1 MLFKTSRILIYSIF
15 ISFGISSCDAIEE
28 IIPDAKDAGVISAK
42 LNGELFEV
50 EGGKGILAS
59 EFLKAELDSSKT
71 NFLLTIYGI
80 QVEDDKKALAM
91 GIQLAGKAIADVQPG
106 DEFTDWILVDDASS
120 TFKGAKGAVE
130 KRISAN
136 SDENVFKASSYNTNE
151 MTLTI
156 SEINIEEQK
165 ISGTFKFSA
174 LDTENDTLINVTE
187 GKFEQVKWKAL

>member
-28 IIPDAKDAGVISAK
+28 IMPDKKDAGVISAK

-59 EFLKAELDSSKT
+59 EYLKAELDSSST
-71 NFLLTIYGI
+71 DFLLTIYGI
-80 QVEDDKKALAM
+80 QIEDDKKALAM
-91 GIQLAGKAIADVQPG
+91 GIQLAGEAIVDVQPG
-106 DEFTDWILVDDASS
+106 DVFTDWILVDDVSS

-136 SDENVFKASSYNTNE
+136 SDENVFKASSYNTDE

-156 SEINIEEQK
+156 TDIDLEGQK

-187 GKFEQVKWKAL
+187 GKFDQVKWKAL

>member
-1 MLFKTSRILIYSIF
+1 MLFKTSRIFIYSIF
-15 ISFGISSCDAIEE
+15 ISCGLSSCDAIEE
-28 IIPDAKDAGVISAK
+28 ILPDAKDAGTISAM
-42 LNGELFEV
+42 LNGEPFDV

-59 EFLKAELDSSKT
+59 EFLKAELDSSVT
-71 NFLLTIYGI
+71 DFSLTIYGI
-80 QVEDDKKALAM
+80 RIEDDKKALAM
-91 GIQLAGKAIADVQPG
+91 GIQLAGDAIADIQPG
-106 DEFTDWILVDDASS
+106 DVFTDWVLVDDVSS

-130 KRISAN
+130 RRISAN
-136 SDENVFKASSYNTNE
+136 SDENVFKASSYNTGE

-156 SEINIEEQK
+156 SDIDLEEQK